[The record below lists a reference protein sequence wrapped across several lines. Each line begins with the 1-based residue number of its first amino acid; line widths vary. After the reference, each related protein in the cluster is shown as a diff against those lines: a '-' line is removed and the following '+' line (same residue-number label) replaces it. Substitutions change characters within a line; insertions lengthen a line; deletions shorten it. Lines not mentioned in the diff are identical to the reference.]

1 MLLTVARI
9 GRVHGVLGE
18 VTIEVRTDEPDERF
32 FIGSVLATEP
42 ASFGPL
48 TITSV
53 RNHNGIL
60 LLSFQ
65 GILDRN
71 AAEKLRDVLL
81 VADVDVNAEGFD
93 EDDFHIQQLLGCRVV
108 TESGTEIGLVTDVVP
123 LPGQDLL
130 AVDNA
135 GKEILIPFVRAIV
148 PTVDVK
154 NKLITVIEQEGLLD
168 VQ

>member
-32 FIGSVLATEP
+32 FVGSVLATEP

-48 TITSV
+48 TISSV
-53 RNHNGIL
+53 RDHNGIL
-60 LLSFQ
+60 LLGFN
-65 GILDRN
+65 GIKDRN
-71 AAEKLRDVLL
+71 SAEKLRDVLL
-81 VADVDVNAEGFD
+81 VADVDVDAQSED

-108 TESGTEIGLVTDVVP
+108 TEAGVEVGLVTDVVP

-130 AVDNA
+130 AIDRA
-135 GKEILIPFVRAIV
+135 GKELLIPFVRSIV
-148 PTVDVK
+148 PQVDVK
-154 NKLITVIEQEGLLD
+154 NKVITVVEQEGLLD
-168 VQ
+168 VE

>member
-60 LLSFQ
+60 LLGFK
-65 GILDRN
+65 GITDRN

-81 VADVDVNAEGFD
+81 IADVDIDAQGFD
-93 EDDFHIQQLLGCRVV
+93 EDDFHIQQLLGCTVV
-108 TESGTEIGLVTDVVP
+108 TESGKEIGEVADVVP

-130 AVDNA
+130 AVNQD

-148 PTVDVK
+148 PIVDVK
-154 NKLITVIEQEGLLD
+154 KKLITVVEQEGLLD
-168 VQ
+168 VE

>member
-32 FIGSVLATEP
+32 VIGSVLATEP

-53 RNHNGIL
+53 RNHNGTL
-60 LLSFQ
+60 LLGFK
-65 GILDRN
+65 GITDRN

-81 VADVDVNAEGFD
+81 IADVDIDAQGLD
-93 EDDFHIQQLLGCRVV
+93 EDDFHIQQLLGCTVV
-108 TESGTEIGLVTDVVP
+108 TESGKEIGEVADVVP

-130 AVDNA
+130 AVKQN

-148 PTVDVK
+148 PIVDVK
-154 NKLITVIEQEGLLD
+154 KKLITVVEQEGLFD
-168 VQ
+168 VE

>member
-32 FIGSVLATEP
+32 YIGSVLTTEP

-48 TITSV
+48 KITSV
-53 RNHNGIL
+53 RNHNGIIL
-60 LLSFQ
+60 LGFDN
-65 GILDRN
+65 ITDRTQ
-71 AAEKLRDVLL
+71 AEKLRDVLL
-81 VADVDVNAEGFD
+81 QADVDIDAPGID
-93 EDDFHIQQLLGCRVV
+93 EDDFHIQQLLGCQVFT
-108 TESGTEIGLVTDVVP
+108 TEGLEVGPVTDLVP

-130 AVDNA
+130 AIDFN
-135 GKEILIPFVRAIV
+135 GREILIPFVYELV

-154 NKLITVIEQEGLLD
+154 NKRIEIIAQAGLLAD
-168 VQ
+168 E

>member
-32 FIGSVLATEP
+32 FVGSVLATEP
-42 ASFGPL
+42 APFGPL

-60 LLSFQ
+60 LLGFI
-65 GILDRN
+65 GIKDRN
-71 AAEKLRDVLL
+71 SAEKLRDVLL
-81 VADVDVNAEGFD
+81 VADVDVDADSDD

-108 TESGTEIGLVTDVVP
+108 TEAGIEVGLVTDVVP

-130 AVDNA
+130 AVDRN
-135 GKEILIPFVRAIV
+135 GKELLIPFVRAIV
-148 PTVDVK
+148 PIVDVK
-154 NKLITVIEQEGLLD
+154 NRVITVVEQEGLLD
-168 VQ
+168 VE

>member
-32 FIGSVLATEP
+32 YVGSVLTTEP

-48 TITSV
+48 TIRSV
-53 RNHNGIL
+53 RNHNGTL
-60 LLSFQ
+60 LLAFEK
-65 GILDRN
+65 IMDRN
-71 AAEKLRDVLL
+71 QAEKLRDVLL
-81 VADVDVNAEGFD
+81 IADVDIEAGAID
-93 EDDFHIQQLLGCRVV
+93 EDDFHIQQLLGCAVV
-108 TESGTEIGLVTDVVP
+108 TDSGKEIGPVVDVVP

-130 AVDNA
+130 AVDYA
-135 GKEILIPFVRAIV
+135 GREILIPFVRAIV

-154 NKLITVIEQEGLLD
+154 NRIITVIEQEGLLD
-168 VQ
+168 VE

>member
-60 LLSFQ
+60 LLGFQ

-154 NKLITVIEQEGLLD
+154 NKLITVIEQEGLLNVD
-168 VQ
+168 